1 MLTRRL
7 HDDENDGIQ
16 LLAAVARNPFQRP
29 LVQRV
34 LYADVHTRSAP
45 LQRLYT
51 LLTTPALDMY
61 AVAPLLRLQWKRI
74 PTSRALLLGE
84 VAGRWVDMDLLGE
97 QLLWFLTRYRR
108 KRRPTPLT
116 HFAGMLYEL
125 LDAERID
132 ADDFDLLEYR
142 EIYTDLETYPGGVE
156 LARTFAVLATF
167 LAYADLE
174 DLAGAAA
181 VVQAVQ
187 PLPDAPLRPTLLTA
201 LERLGEIGMEVA
213 AYRAATSRVNRQAAL
228 LRATDAL
235 DALDAYAAAEVVAPE
250 ATILQRVARQWR
262 RIISEEG
269 GAVGRIDL
277 SGPVENPYVLNNP
290 VQGALFV
297 GREDILRRLED
308 LWTAAGAQVPSVLLY
323 GHRRMGKSSILQ
335 NLGPRFGAGTT
346 IVDFNLQRVGMI
358 RSTGELLYNL
368 ALALYDC
375 LPRAA
380 QAELGEPEEERFT
393 AHNPYTALDRFL
405 RQLDGVRGPQRLI
418 ITLDE
423 FELIEQRI
431 AAGRLDPEL
440 IDFWRGLIQTYPWL
454 IMALAGL
461 HTLRE
466 MTHDYWNPLF
476 GSVTP
481 IPVSFLTPGAAR
493 RLITEPAPD
502 FAIDYDE
509 AVIAQMIALT
519 NCQPFLIQL
528 IGHTLVTRFNRQ
540 TFETGVERARRFSLA
555 DLQAVIDTEEFYG
568 SGNAAPA

>member
-1 MLTRRL
+1 
-7 HDDENDGIQ
+7 
-16 LLAAVARNPFQRP
+16 
-29 LVQRV
+29 
-34 LYADVHTRSAP
+34 
-45 LQRLYT
+45 
-51 LLTTPALDMY
+51 
-61 AVAPLLRLQWKRI
+61 
-74 PTSRALLLGE
+74 
-84 VAGRWVDMDLLGE
+84 MDLPGE
-97 QLLWFLTRYRR
+97 RWLWLLTRYRR
-108 KRRPTPLT
+108 ERRATPLT
-116 HFAGMLYEL
+116 RFAGMLYEL

-142 EIYTDLETYPGGVE
+142 AVYTGLEDYPGGVE

-167 LAYADLE
+167 LAYADLA

-181 VVQAVQ
+181 VVQAVP
-187 PLPDAPLRPTLLTA
+187 PLPAAPLRPALLTA
-201 LERLGEIGMEVA
+201 LERLGEIGREVA
-213 AYRAATSRVNRQAAL
+213 AYRAATSRINRQAAL

-250 ATILQRVARQWR
+250 ATLLRRVAHQWR
-262 RIISEEG
+262 RIISAEG

-297 GREDILRRLED
+297 GREDILRRLEE
-308 LWTAAGAQVPSVLLY
+308 LWTAAGAQVPSVVLY

-346 IVDFNLQRVGMI
+346 IVDFNLQRVGMV

-368 ALALYDC
+368 ALALYDS

-380 QAELGEPEEERFT
+380 QTELGEPEEERFT
-393 AHNPYTALDRFL
+393 VHNPYTALDRFL

-431 AAGRLDPEL
+431 AEGRLDPEL

-481 IPVSFLTPGAAR
+481 ILVSFLTPGAAR

-519 NCQPFLIQL
+519 NGQPFLIQL

-568 SGNAAPA
+568 SGNAYFSGIWDQAARSAPEGQHALLRALCRHSANTHAGMTLAELAAATGMEPEQIRAALATLRHHDVVAEQEGRYHYTVELMRRWVVRGMKDET